1 MREDLKIATRFEFRT
16 SHLTNRNG
24 TIQIHR
30 QYRFEQWLPYSCSH
44 FNMRNWHH
52 NITNRNKIASSH
64 PRGAWGGTLLSRMSS
79 RLKPIVNWAIS
90 MKIAFCARF
99 LSEFVVEFIT
109 IAAFR
114 FLRELNRSDFKFK
127 FQMFKI
133 IFVQYHR
140 RVFFYKTMICL
151 WSKKLYF

>member
-1 MREDLKIATRFEFRT
+1 
-16 SHLTNRNG
+16 
-24 TIQIHR
+24 
-30 QYRFEQWLPYSCSH
+30 
-44 FNMRNWHH
+44 MRNWHH

-99 LSEFVVEFIT
+99 LSEFVVKFIT

-114 FLRELNRSDFKFK
+114 FLRELKRSDSKFQ
-127 FQMFKI
+127 FQMFEI
-133 IFVQYHR
+133 IIDRFYWPIYRWLRLWSNWNFDVLTRVQYCYIL
-140 RVFFYKTMICL
+140 VLKTIIVIRNRQWL
-151 WSKKLYF
+151 NKWINPNGNFPIREQ